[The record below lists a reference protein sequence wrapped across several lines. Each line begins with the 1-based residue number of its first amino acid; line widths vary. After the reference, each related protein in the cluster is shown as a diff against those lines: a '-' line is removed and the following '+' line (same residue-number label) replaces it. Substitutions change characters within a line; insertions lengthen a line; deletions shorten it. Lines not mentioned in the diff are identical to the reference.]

1 MILRDTALHKL
12 LNIKLQ
18 SSTIIKS
25 KVLSTKTPTQSKPK
39 AYWIKADAKNI

>member
-1 MILRDTALHKL
+1 MILRDTALQKL

-25 KVLSTKTPTQSKPK
+25 KVFINVDSHTVQAQS
-39 AYWIKADAKNI
+39 ILDES